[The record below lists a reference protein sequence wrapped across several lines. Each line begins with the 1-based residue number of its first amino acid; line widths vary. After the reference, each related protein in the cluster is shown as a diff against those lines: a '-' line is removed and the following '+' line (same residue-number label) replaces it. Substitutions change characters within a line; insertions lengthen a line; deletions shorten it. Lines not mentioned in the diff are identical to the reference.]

1 MKKEYL
7 SLLGIRES
15 KEVLGHHYSNLW
27 LLALVLAATFVAIA
41 FSNGSMGYLSEK
53 MNDPFTNWVNISKGY
68 GQDRFEELRSN
79 LVEEDVQEHYGF
91 SDVQGD
97 NYMALNFIGC
107 NGRDHYL
114 ECRFFERLNTDLV
127 KAILDKDNVIGGC
140 TTPMENIR
148 TQSLGLVITAD
159 VLTKLGFS
167 EDSIPAYIDY
177 LSYSRG
183 ADTLG
188 VSLLQDKYAAAPMPL
203 LGVVKRLP
211 MNMDIIG
218 SNYFYEQYNNITHP
232 FSLCNEDYARE
243 LMYYVDNTVADFE
256 EQVRTFTPNGYG
268 KMYVLEYTDNV
279 DYLKSWK
286 ATAGRIM
293 QVSLGDASI
302 PTSELINL
310 DQKIQKLYQ
319 GSSLV
324 TRIYKYSVS
333 DAPLSERRFLSVNFT
348 SLDSIRA
355 FEKYAKDNFN
365 VQIEMSQV
373 ASKENFNDV
382 TILAGILSWAMI
394 VFSIICI
401 IMFVVNMLQSYFQKV
416 KRNLGTFKAFG
427 IGTAELIR
435 VYVAILLMIIVVAI
449 LMGLAF
455 TWLLQLLLPAFGV
468 CRYVNEARFNYL
480 SLWNWNTL
488 LSIFIV
494 IVATLVTVWM
504 VMKNLLKQ
512 TPGDLIYDR

>member
-7 SLLGIRES
+7 NLLGIRES
-15 KEVLGHHYSNLW
+15 KEVLGKHYSNLW
-27 LLALVLAATFVAIA
+27 LLTLVLAATFIAIS
-41 FSNGSMGYLSEK
+41 FSNGSMNYLSEK

-79 LVEEDVQEHYGF
+79 LAETEVQEHYGF

-97 NYMALNFIGC
+97 NYMAFNFIGC

-127 KAILDKDNVIGGC
+127 EAILDKDNVVGGC
-140 TTPMENIR
+140 SMSMEEIQNQ
-148 TQSLGLVITAD
+148 TLGLVITSD
-159 VLTKLGFS
+159 VLTKLGYS

-177 LSYSRG
+177 LSYSIG

-188 VSLLQDKYAAAPMPL
+188 VKLIQDKYATAPMPL

-218 SNYFYEQYNNITHP
+218 SHYFYEQYNNISHP
-232 FSLCNEDYARE
+232 FSLCNEKYARE
-243 LMYYVDNTVADFE
+243 LIYYVDNSVVDFE
-256 EQVRTFTPNGYG
+256 EQVKQLAPEGSG
-268 KMYVLEYTDNV
+268 KVYVLEYTENIG
-279 DYLKSWK
+279 YLKSWK
-286 ATAGRIM
+286 ASISRIM
-293 QVSLGDASI
+293 QVSFGDASI
-302 PTSELINL
+302 PTQEIIAFDNR
-310 DQKIQKLYQ
+310 IQEKYTNN
-319 GSSLV
+319 SDV
-324 TRIYKYSVS
+324 VRIYKYDVS

-348 SLDSIRA
+348 NLDSIRA
-355 FEKYAKDNFN
+355 FERYAKENFN

-382 TILAGILSWAMI
+382 SILAGILSWAMI

-427 IGTAELIR
+427 ISTSELIR
-435 VYVAILLMIIVVAI
+435 VYVVILLGIIIIAI
-449 LMGLAF
+449 MLSLAI
-455 TWLLQLLLPAFGV
+455 TWLLQILFPIIGI
-468 CRYVNEARFNYL
+468 CRTINETRLNYL

-488 LSIFIV
+488 LSVIIV
-494 IVATLVTVWM
+494 VIATVITVWV